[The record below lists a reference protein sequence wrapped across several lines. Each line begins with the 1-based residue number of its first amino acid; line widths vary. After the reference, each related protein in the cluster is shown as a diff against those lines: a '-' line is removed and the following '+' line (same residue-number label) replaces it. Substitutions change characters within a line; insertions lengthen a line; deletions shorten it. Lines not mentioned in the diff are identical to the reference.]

1 LTAAK
6 LKNHH
11 AFVIR
16 SPMIDTRGSI
26 LAAGIQHASWNAAQN
41 LNVVEMATGS
51 GRRLRHSLCSP
62 RWSPWAGQGVDYCGL
77 TTPAS
82 VPPAG
87 SPA

>member
-1 LTAAK
+1 MMPAREAAAQDHTGQPLLSVVTAAK

-41 LNVVEMATGS
+41 LNIWVSHLGVFRWTTQMVVKMVV
-51 GRRLRHSLCSP
+51 R
-62 RWSPWAGQGVDYCGL
+62 
-77 TTPAS
+77 
-82 VPPAG
+82 PP
-87 SPA
+87 